1 MQSVKLLPFLLSPS
15 QKAVMSSSRNNDET
29 KAKLNLET
37 SRIRW
42 HELQTYY
49 ARGQV
54 VRVGKALDLL
64 DVASELTADNRALFE
79 QWLAAGDVGDVPP
92 DMARAWYDRDAELW
106 AVVVAPWVLVQERT
120 EASLPSG
127 SSKPSGSSVH

>member
-1 MQSVKLLPFLLSPS
+1 
-15 QKAVMSSSRNNDET
+15 MSSSQNHDET
-29 KAKLNLET
+29 KARLNLET

-54 VRVGKALDLL
+54 VRVDQTLDLL

-79 QWLAAGDVGDVPP
+79 QWLTAGKVGDVSP
-92 DMARAWYDRDAELW
+92 DLARAWYERDATLW
-106 AVVVAPWVLVQERT
+106 AVVVAPWVLVQDRSE
-120 EASLPSG
+120 PSD
-127 SSKPSGSSVH
+127 PVVH